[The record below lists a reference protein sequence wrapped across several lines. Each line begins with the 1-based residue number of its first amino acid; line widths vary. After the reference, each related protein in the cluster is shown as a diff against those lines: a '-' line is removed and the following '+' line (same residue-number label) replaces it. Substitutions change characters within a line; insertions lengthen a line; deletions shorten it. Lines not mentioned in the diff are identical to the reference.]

1 MQLTDSEEDF
11 LASRARFV
19 YGWPFVGGSLLCLV
33 IGLGVCLFLPEP
45 LLANPFAALSRP
57 KNGSITSSILGLM
70 GGLLPLLAPM
80 RIVFA
85 TVAGHA
91 ETSNYCRGDE
101 LPDSVRRFV

>member
-11 LASRARFV
+11 PARRARFV
-19 YGWPFVGGSLLCLV
+19 YAWPFVGGSLLCLV
-33 IGLGVCLFLPEP
+33 MGPGVCPFLPEP
-45 LLANPFAALSRP
+45 LLANTFAALSRP
-57 KNGSITSSILGLM
+57 QSGSMTSSTLGLM
-70 GGLLPLLAPM
+70 AGLLPLLAPM